1 MTISQTL
8 SKIEQSFSSGDELVY
23 NLNMAKLRME
33 VRAYCRDKGYLNEVN
48 K

>member
-8 SKIEQSFSSGDELVY
+8 FKIEQAYLSGDDLTY
-23 NLNMAKLRME
+23 NLYMAKLKME